1 MTRRLAFTF
10 ALLTP
15 VFCCAPAPAAN
26 WKNLTRINHVTL
38 PTPSSGNVRE
48 MSGVTYV
55 GPVGEAHRFIA
66 VQQNH
71 ENVVRFDVTFTTAGG
86 IAGIANVVNIPID
99 DDLDFEGIA
108 YTNPTRNSVFVSEE
122 NNPGVRE
129 ISLANGDTL
138 QTLTIPAVFTNRRDN
153 KGLESLTR
161 TRDATTMWTANEEA
175 LTVDGPASSSTAP
188 TAVRLLRL
196 DVTENSVAVG
206 PQYAY
211 HVEPIHGTGSG
222 SRSGLCDLV
231 AMPDGTV
238 LSLER
243 SAAVTFPAF
252 FNRIFEIDIAGATDV
267 SQGATAG
274 GLAGKSY
281 SPVNK
286 QLLWSGAVDGGI
298 GQNFEGLGLGP
309 RLANGKW
316 TLIGVVDAG
325 NDAGNTIVALTV
337 EANLSADFN
346 RDGEVDGND
355 FLAWQRGLGKAVGAK
370 LAEGDA
376 DRDGDVDAEDLNVWR
391 AQQPAPPAAA
401 VPEPSTGAML
411 VPGLLLL
418 RSLQRP
424 C

>member
-1 MTRRLAFTF
+1 MMQRLAL
-10 ALLTP
+10 ALVALG
-15 VFCCAPAPAAN
+15 FWCAPTLAAN
-26 WKNLTRINHVTL
+26 WTVTRVNHVTL
-38 PTPSSGNVRE
+38 PEPSSGNVRE

-55 GPVGEAHRFIA
+55 GPVGDAHRFIA
-66 VQQNH
+66 VQQNR
-71 ENVVRFDVTFTTAGG
+71 ENVVRFDVAFTPAGG
-86 IAGIANVVNIPID
+86 IASIANVVNIPID
-99 DDLDFEGIA
+99 DELDFEGIA

-129 ISLANGDTL
+129 LSLANGATL
-138 QTLTIPAVFTNRRDN
+138 QTLTIPAVFANLRDN
-153 KGLESLTR
+153 KGFESLTR

-188 TAVRLLRL
+188 TVVRMLRL
-196 DVTENSVAVG
+196 DVAGDSVTTG

-211 HVEPIHGTGSG
+211 QVAPIHGTGSG

-243 SAAVTFPAF
+243 SAAVTLPAF
-252 FNRIFEIDIAGATDV
+252 LNRIYELDFAGATDV
-267 SQGATAG
+267 GQGATAG
-274 GLAGKSY
+274 GLAGKTY
-281 SPVNK
+281 TPVSK
-286 QLLWSGAVDGGI
+286 QLLWSGSVDGGI

-325 NDAGNTIVALTV
+325 NDAGNTVVAFTAT
-337 EANLSADFN
+337 ANASADFN
-346 RDGEVDGND
+346 LDGHVDGAD
-355 FLAWQRGLGKAVGAK
+355 FLAWQRGVGKSVGAK
-370 LAEGDA
+370 LSEGDA

-391 AQQPAPPAAA
+391 GQQPAPPAAA
-401 VPEPSTGAML
+401 APEPATGAML

-418 RSLQRP
+418 RAFQRP